1 MINIGTVIGDRYE
14 VIEMVGSGG
23 MANVYRAK
31 DSRLNRFVAVKVLKI
46 EYCEDTKFVT
56 KFRQEAQ
63 AIACLS
69 HPNIVAV
76 YDVGEAEGMH
86 YIVMEFVDG
95 ITLKKYIERKGK
107 LSVREAVGI
116 GLQIANGLEAAHSNH
131 IIHRD
136 IKPQNILISKDG
148 TAKVTDFGIA
158 KAASS
163 NTITAS
169 AMGSVHYISP
179 EQARGGFSDEKS
191 DIYSLGVTMYEML
204 SGSLPFTG
212 ESAVAVALAHIQ
224 EDATPLTAI
233 DGTIPRGL
241 SNIVA
246 KCMQKKT
253 ELRYLTSADLIT
265 DLNMFLEDP
274 SGEYGIIKPLYK
286 NSKTIFIPSGDVEK
300 LKDATNHGTVRETP
314 ESEPEDT
321 EESDVDPK
329 LEKALIIG
337 TVVVAAIIG
346 IVLIFVVGKLV
357 GLWGGSSGPVEMPTP
372 TAAVSEDKD
381 KEEKDDKKE
390 EKSEEPAKQTAD
402 KMTTVP
408 DVYDMIKDEAKVELE
423 NNDLQYKWTEQESD
437 TVESGH
443 VIGTNPEIGSSV
455 EKKTKVEVYIST
467 GRKKVS
473 LTNVSNYTQEEA
485 TSTLESAGYKVVV
498 GSSVNSDIVEQD
510 KVAYTDP
517 KAGARVLPGA
527 TITLHMSKGPKYKIV
542 TVPTLLGRTKSQ
554 AAAALRAKNLKLNV
568 VGSSYSE
575 NFEKNRICIQSK
587 PEGTEVREGTTVD
600 VTLSLGPEP
609 TYKYVNSNS
618 ISVENPFD
626 YESDEPAKIRIVAVQ
641 SGKETVIRNET
652 MSYSDFPVSIPA
664 ESVEGKSTTK
674 GRVDVYKDGEKVDS
688 YNLSYKKVAEE

>member
-1 MINIGTVIGDRYE
+1 MISIGKMIGDRYE

-31 DSRLNRFVAVKVLKI
+31 DHRLNRFVAVKVLKI

-69 HPNIVAV
+69 HPNIVGI

-95 ITLKKYIERKGK
+95 ITLKKYIEKKGK

-116 GLQIANGLEAAHSNH
+116 GLQIANGLEAAHTNH

-136 IKPQNILISKDG
+136 IKPQNILLSKDG

-204 SGSLPFTG
+204 SGTLPFTG

-224 EDATPLTAI
+224 EDATPLAAT
-233 DGTIPRGL
+233 DETIPRGI

-253 ELRYLTSADLIT
+253 ELRYPTSADLIA
-265 DLNMFLEDP
+265 DMKMFLEDP
-274 SGEYGIIKPLYK
+274 TGEYGIIKPLYGD
-286 NSKTIFIPSGDVEK
+286 SKTIFIPSSDVEK
-300 LKDATNHGTVRETP
+300 LKDATSRVPGR
-314 ESEPEDT
+314 
-321 EESDVDPK
+321 EESQEELEETSEGDVDPK

-337 TVVVAAIIG
+337 TVVVAVIIG
-346 IVLIFVVGKLV
+346 IVLIVFIGKFI
-357 GLWGGSSGPVEMPTP
+357 GLWGGSSVPTVTPTP
-372 TAAVSEDKD
+372 AVSSEAD
-381 KEEKDDKKE
+381 ET
-390 EKSEEPAKQTAD
+390 EEPEDSPSAD
-402 KMTTVP
+402 EMVKVP
-408 DVYDMIKDEAKVELE
+408 DVYDMIQDEAKVELE

-437 TVESGH
+437 TVKEGH
-443 VIGTNPEIGSSV
+443 VIGTSPEIGSSV
-455 EKKTKVEVYIST
+455 EKNTKIEVYIST

-473 LTNVSNYTQEEA
+473 LTNVANYTEEEA
-485 TSTLESAGYKVVV
+485 RSTLESAGYKVVM
-498 GSSVNSDIVEQD
+498 GSSVYSDTMEKD

-517 KAGARVLPGA
+517 RAGARVLPGA
-527 TITLHMSKGPKYKIV
+527 TITLIMSKGPRYKTV
-542 TVPTLLGRTKSQ
+542 TVPTLLGKTKSQ
-554 AAAALRAKNLKLNV
+554 AKAALEAKNLKLGKTNT
-568 VGSSYSE
+568 SYSE
-575 NFEKNRICIQSK
+575 NFEKNRVCVQSK
-587 PEGTEVREGTTVD
+587 PEGTEVKEGTTVD
-600 VTLSLGPEP
+600 ITLSLGAEP
-609 TYKYVNSNS
+609 TYKYVNSK
-618 ISVENPFD
+618 SVTIENPFD
-626 YESDEPAKIRIVAVQ
+626 YDTDEPARIKISVTQ
-641 SGKETVIRNET
+641 DGKEFVVRNET
-652 MSYSDFPVSIPA
+652 LSYSDFPLSIEA
-664 ESVEGKSTTK
+664 ESVEGTSTSQ
-674 GRVDVYKDGEKVDS
+674 GQVNVYKDNVKVDS
-688 YNLSYKKVAEE
+688 YPISFKKVAEDE